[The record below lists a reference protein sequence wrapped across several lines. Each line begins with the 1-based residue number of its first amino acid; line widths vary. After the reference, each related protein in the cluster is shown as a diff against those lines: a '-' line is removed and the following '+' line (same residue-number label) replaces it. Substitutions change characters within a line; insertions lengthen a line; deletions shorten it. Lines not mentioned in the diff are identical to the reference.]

1 MNNEE
6 LIKEIEN
13 LKKENL
19 KNILNQTQEHLE
31 KYTAP
36 SNKKLYYE
44 KNKEEIKAKVKE
56 YKEKTNYYATLSSDN
71 KKNTQKEHT

>member
-13 LKKENL
+13 LKKENENL
-19 KNILNQTQEHLE
+19 KNILNQTQEHLK

-44 KNKEEIKAKVKE
+44 KNKEEIKTKVKE
-56 YKEKTNYYATLSSDN
+56 YAFS
-71 KKNTQKEHT
+71 

>member
-13 LKKENL
+13 LKKENETL
-19 KNILNQTQEHLE
+19 KNILNETQEHLK

-36 SNKKLYYE
+36 
-44 KNKEEIKAKVKE
+44 
-56 YKEKTNYYATLSSDN
+56 LS
-71 KKNTQKEHT
+71 KKNIMKKTKKK

>member
-13 LKKENL
+13 LKKENENL
-19 KNILNQTQEHLE
+19 KSELIETKEHFK

-36 SNKKLYYE
+36 FNMKKYF
-44 KNKEEIKAKVKE
+44 II
-56 YKEKTNYYATLSSDN
+56 
-71 KKNTQKEHT
+71 